1 MKISKKTNEEL
12 ISEYK
17 IQIRRLEERIKQ
29 LTEELY
35 CLDGGERN
43 ELFIRIHL
51 LNEERE
57 NMWDSVNMMKK
68 RW

>member
-17 IQIRRLEERIKQ
+17 IQIRRLEERRKQ

-51 LNEERE
+51 LNEEIE